1 MDLKELIADR
11 YSVRAY
17 LSAEVEKEK
26 LEYILEC
33 GRLAPSAANRQ
44 PWTFYIVTSPEA
56 KQKVWESY
64 PKEWLKNIPVYIV
77 VCKNVDEVWKRSFDG
92 KDSGD
97 IDASIAAEH
106 ICLAAAQ
113 QGLGTCWI
121 CHFDPQKLTSAL
133 SLPPNQEPVVIFS
146 VGYTD
151 TEKSK
156 EPDKKRKP
164 LSEITQWV

>member
-1 MDLKELIADR
+1 MDLKELIAGR

-17 LSAEVEKEK
+17 LPIDVEKEK

-44 PWTFYIVTSPEA
+44 PWIFYVVTAPDA

-77 VCKNVDEVWKRSFDG
+77 VCKNVEEAWRSSFDG

-97 IDASIAAEH
+97 IDAAIAAEH
-106 ICLAAAQ
+106 ICLAAAE
-113 QGLGTCWI
+113 QGLGACWI
-121 CHFDPQKLTSAL
+121 CHFDPGKLTSAL
-133 SLPPNQEPVVIFS
+133 NLPANQEPVVIFS

-151 TEKSK
+151 AEKSK
-156 EPDKKRKP
+156 MPEKKRKS
-164 LSEITQWV
+164 LSEITRWI